1 MSSFGPYFTTAL
13 EVDVRVHPSQMDNN
27 IVDHIRTNLQ
37 RSYLNKIYENY
48 GYIDKILEVDNN
60 IKGGVIRAEDNTSS
74 SVHRVKFQ
82 ARICNPIRN
91 TIISGQI
98 TSINNMMIIAQNGPV
113 RFIIDGSTVNTDNIQ
128 YRKSAFYPVSPDG
141 SILDKPIEK
150 GTYVMIRVMS
160 KKLVKNKKIIFVIGR
175 LEYVVP
181 DDKIKDVISE
191 QYTTAEYIDS
201 NDLAYDRIRSKSEEI
216 EPDMTE
222 ESEESEDNDDND

>member
-27 IVDHIRTNLQ
+27 IIDHIRSNLQ

-60 IKGGVIRAEDNTSS
+60 IRGGVIRAEDNTSS

-98 TSINNMMIIAQNGPV
+98 TSINNMLIVAQNGPI
-113 RFIIDGSTVNTDNIQ
+113 RFIIDGLTVNTDNIQ
-128 YRKSAFYPVSPDG
+128 YRKSAFYPVAADG
-141 SILDKPIEK
+141 SIGGKPIEK
-150 GTYVMIRVMS
+150 GTYVMIRIMS
-160 KKLVKNKKIIFVIGR
+160 KKLVKNKKNILVFGR
-175 LEYVVP
+175 LEMVVP
-181 DDKIKDVISE
+181 DDKIKDVIGE
-191 QYTTAEYIDS
+191 QYTSAEYIDA
-201 NDLAYDRIRSKSEEI
+201 NDLANNRIKTKSEDV

-222 ESEESEDNDDND
+222 ESEEPEETDDE